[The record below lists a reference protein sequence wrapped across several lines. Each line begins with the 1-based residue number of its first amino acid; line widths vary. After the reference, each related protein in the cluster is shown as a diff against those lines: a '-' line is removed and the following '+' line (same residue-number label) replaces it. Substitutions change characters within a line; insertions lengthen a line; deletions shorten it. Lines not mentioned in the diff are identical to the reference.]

1 MENSERIVNNAQA
14 YRERTSPSQE
24 KSKHGFF
31 LLGGGSDDV
40 SFSCRRRR
48 RKNSSVKKKQQMGDL
63 VVSLPFE
70 AGTFDALNELFGL
83 VSVGG
88 EGGASKSVAR
98 GVVWVAAKLKHWA
111 CSS

>member
-1 MENSERIVNNAQA
+1 
-14 YRERTSPSQE
+14 
-24 KSKHGFF
+24 
-31 LLGGGSDDV
+31 
-40 SFSCRRRR
+40 
-48 RKNSSVKKKQQMGDL
+48 MGDL